1 LVKLA
6 LKVISIGE
14 EYWMF
19 ERVMAFNVIKKL
31 EILLTKHKEIDF
43 KELFPL
49 LSRILCV
56 E

>member
-1 LVKLA
+1 
-6 LKVISIGE
+6 
-14 EYWMF
+14 MT
-19 ERVMAFNVIKKL
+19 FNVIDRVEKL
-31 EILLTKHKEIDF
+31 LAKHKGIDF